1 MIISYFKPQQHLFTN
16 EELAPAYELMTI
28 YIEKEED
35 EDKSDELMI
44 KDYTEKSKI
53 DGGKKNNK
61 KSRKT
66 RTIKTR
72 RHKRSK
78 THKRTR
84 RYKRFKM
91 NGRTR
96 RTRKIRS
103 KK

>member
-1 MIISYFKPQQHLFTN
+1 MIISYFKPQQHSFTN
-16 EELAPAYELMTI
+16 EELAPVYKLMTI
-28 YIEKEED
+28 YIEKEYD
-35 EDKSDELMI
+35 EDKSDVFMI
-44 KDYTEKSKI
+44 ENGTEKSKI

-78 THKRTR
+78 TYKRTR

-91 NGRTR
+91 NRRTR
-96 RTRKIRS
+96 RIRS